1 MYLTLSFQRQFSKK
15 LIHGFFKKSLAFPA
29 EICYT
34 ENRLTAQ
41 AAMPAPETTTGGYY
55 GKEKSENGGRDHGNG
70 RGFRTVVHRYL
81 QKGRACLLYQCKG
94 LYGHSSLRLCHLGKY
109 TAHPGRK
116 VQGNR
121 SRERQYAHVHPGEPA
136 PEGKGSRRGLCAGS
150 GMGHLRRQ

>member
-1 MYLTLSFQRQFSKK
+1 MFVLISQHKVYLTLSFQRQFSKK

-81 QKGRACLLYQCKG
+81 PQGGAGRVCIRQG
-94 LYGHSSLRLCHLGKY
+94 LYHPAAVWLCHLGE
-109 TAHPGRK
+109 HSEHHGRR
-116 VQGNR
+116 VQKDR
-121 SRERQYAHVHPGEPA
+121 P
-136 PEGKGSRRGLCAGS
+136 
-150 GMGHLRRQ
+150 